1 MPYNF
6 AFYLQTDAKV
16 RKVGFGWCLDVGLLG
31 FDLYMDLLNRLYF
44 PTKSQLWP
52 FAKMIALFSGFFG
65 GFNFHFLIL
74 TKINWVVVSNIFYFH
89 PEHLGKIFTHFDLRI
104 FFRWVVQPPTSEIRQ
119 KTRLHWK
126 SLPWA
131 RPKLRSLADEPVDS
145 GGSETFEL
153 VGHWV
158 RTHVGWARGTQGRE
172 PKLVGIGREK
182 VCGKDMEK
190 KKSWLFYLVI
200 FVCFFWGM
208 IWVWRY

>member
-16 RKVGFGWCLDVGLLG
+16 RKVSFGWCLDVGLLG

-74 TKINWVVVSNIFYFH
+74 AKINWVVVSNIFYFH
-89 PEHLGKIFTHFDLRI
+89 PEHWGRFSPILTCAYFSDGWFNHQQVKYDKKHSFIGKASHCSS
-104 FFRWVVQPPTSEIRQ
+104 Q
-119 KTRLHWK
+119 
-126 SLPWA
+126 A
-131 RPKLRSLADEPVDS
+131 RSLADEPVDS
-145 GGSETFEL
+145 GGSETIEL

-172 PKLVGIGREK
+172 PKWVGIGREK
-182 VCGKDMEK
+182 VCVGKIRRK
-190 KKSWLFYLVI
+190 RNPGCFIWLYS
-200 FVCFFWGM
+200 FVFLGGNDLA
-208 IWVWRY
+208 WRY